1 MKFNTYTTCF
11 ALFILIV
18 ISGCG
23 KDFLNQVPDDRLTL
37 DLVFQNQQY
46 SEEFLANVYSYIRDE
61 SDRKDA
67 VPFDGLSDD
76 FDIPYPESVIYI
88 INQGNWTAG
97 SGYHQYWTPYYRGI
111 RSATYFME
119 NIGKNQA
126 IIQQANGA
134 ALIKQYTAEARFLRA
149 FFYFNLLRQYG
160 PCVLLGDKLIPT
172 DLTKDN
178 DLMQLPRNSYEECVN
193 YINSE
198 LDIAAADLP
207 LYPKQQNVRD
217 YGRATKAMCMAVKSR
232 MLLYAASPQFNG
244 NTDYA
249 SLKNKDGKQ
258 LISQRY
264 DKEKWKAAAD
274 AAKAIIDLNVFSLYK
289 VYDGAGAIDPFLS
302 CRDVLLEPWNT
313 EVILARNSNGLS
325 TYEKLCTPRS
335 INGWPGNSIT
345 QSLVDEFE
353 MANGLSRDAQNSG
366 YTETGFSTADGKYTR
381 AGTFNMYV
389 NREPRFYLNVGYSGS
404 IWPYVGEGEK
414 VMEFYYTG
422 SSGKLGARDIPKYGY
437 TTFKNVH
444 PNSNVRLGQYVTRPL
459 ILYRY
464 AEVLL
469 SYVEALN
476 EYSPGHADILKYL
489 NMIRERAGLP
499 GVSAGLN
506 QSDMRKKIHHERR
519 IELAVENLRYFDI
532 RRWKISR
539 EVNSGAMYGMNMD
552 AGTSLQDPNFFKRT
566 LMGTRA
572 YSSSYDLFPIPQSEI
587 DRDPNLVQNPGW

>member
-1 MKFNTYTTCF
+1 MKFNTYTLYFTLM
-11 ALFILIV
+11 AMITL
-18 ISGCG
+18 SGCR

-46 SEEFLANVYSYIRDE
+46 SEEFLANVYSNIRDE
-61 SDRKDA
+61 AHRKDA

-76 FDIPYPESVIYI
+76 FDIPYPESPIYV

-97 SGYHQYWTPYYRGI
+97 SGYYEYWDHYYKGI

-126 IIQQANGA
+126 ILQTNNGA

-172 DLTKDN
+172 DLPKDN
-178 DLMQLPRNSYEECVN
+178 EMMQLPRSSYDECVS
-193 YINSE
+193 YISAE
-198 LDIAAADLP
+198 LDAAAADLP
-207 LYPKQQNVRD
+207 LYPKQQNIRD

-249 SLKNKDGKQ
+249 TLKNPDGKQ
-258 LISQRY
+258 LISQQY
-264 DKEKWKAAAD
+264 NKEKWKSALD
-274 AAKAIIDLNVFSLYK
+274 AAKAVIDLDVFSLYK
-289 VYDGAGAIDPFLS
+289 VYNGAAIDPFQS
-302 CRDVLLEPWNT
+302 CRDVMLEPWNA
-313 EVILARNSNGLS
+313 EVILARNSNSLS
-325 TYEKLCTPRS
+325 TYEKHGAPRS
-335 INGWPGNSIT
+335 INGWPSNSIT

-353 MANGLSRDAQNSG
+353 MANGMSRDEVGSG
-366 YTETGFSTADGKYTR
+366 YSETGFSTVDGKYTK

-389 NREPRFYLNVGYSGS
+389 NREPRFYVNVGYCGS
-404 IWPYVGEGEK
+404 IWPYVDEGEK

-422 SSGKLGARDIPKYGY
+422 TSGKLGARDIPKYGY
-437 TTFKNVH
+437 ISYKNVH
-444 PNSNVRLGQYVTRPL
+444 PNSNVRLGQHVSRPY

-469 SYVEALN
+469 NYVEALN
-476 EYSPGHADILKYL
+476 EYTPEHPDIAKYL

-499 GVSAGLN
+499 NVSPGLD
-506 QSDMRKKIHHERR
+506 QTDMRKKIHHERR
-519 IELAVENLRYFDI
+519 VELAIENLRYFDI
-532 RRWKISR
+532 RRWKIAR
-539 EVNSGAMYGMNMD
+539 QVNSGPMYGMNMEG
-552 AGTSLQDPNFFKRT
+552 GTNLQDPNFFKRT
-566 LMGTRA
+566 LLNNRV
-572 YSSSYDLFPIPQSEI
+572 YFNNFDLFPIPQSEI
-587 DRDPNLVQNPGW
+587 DRDKNIVQNPGW